1 MHAPPPSRRSPPVP
15 KTKPIVRSDPI
26 AYSTPLK
33 KEVSLGDL
41 EKVRDDLFQPTH
53 SVIRSNSLAF
63 ALRIH
68 RRLSRYTPS

>member
-1 MHAPPPSRRSPPVP
+1 MP

-41 EKVRDDLFQPTH
+41 EKVRDHPTH
-53 SVIRSNSLAF
+53 AQCDSF
-63 ALRIH
+63 
-68 RRLSRYTPS
+68 